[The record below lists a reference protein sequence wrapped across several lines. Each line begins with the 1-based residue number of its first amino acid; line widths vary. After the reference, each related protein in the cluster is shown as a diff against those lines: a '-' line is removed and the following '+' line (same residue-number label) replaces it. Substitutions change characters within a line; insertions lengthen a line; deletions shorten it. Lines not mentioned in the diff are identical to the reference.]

1 MATGAQEGEKVILQ
15 EVNDNEFEAHAVAGA
30 MVGETVMETTSCN
43 EEMKSR
49 IENVPSDREQQQMK
63 ASHGSSSRG
72 SEQQQQHDK
81 EEDLGMWDSVSRWWN
96 NRKERQK
103 RESLEKQV
111 EEQQQILKNSPYM
124 SIQNED
130 GVEIYSG
137 LKNNPTYQSATQ
149 AGIKTNNSREDV
161 AVSFCTMIGGS
172 GVGDCSGSYSSSS
185 SDVNVAK
192 GYNNSHGESATL
204 VHGEKKR
211 RGKKDRNACPT
222 YDSDEG
228 EDGFIKIASRNDTV
242 SGQGIAVQFEIPQN
256 PNHDR
261 DAFAYV
267 SVVEEKNCTIPPL
280 LTLGQM
286 KNIVSLGLPSS
297 LLYSK
302 WKRLYSLQ
310 RDGDSFEGAFLPR
323 VRNYPRSVLVIKT
336 TCGSIFG
343 GFADS
348 PWKGELGNIYSNT
361 VKDASFYGSAQAC
374 LFSCNNNNEAD
385 KDDVLVYKWTGANRY
400 CQLCDLKN
408 KMIAFGG
415 GGKSGE
421 FGLCVEDDF
430 RVGSTGH
437 CETFDNK
444 PLCET
449 SYFEILDVECWGFVM
464 GIE

>member
-1 MATGAQEGEKVILQ
+1 MATGAQAKEKVILQ
-15 EVNDNEFEAHAVAGA
+15 VVNDREFEAHAVAGA
-30 MVGETVMETTSCN
+30 MVGETIMETN
-43 EEMKSR
+43 GNDELKSR
-49 IENVPSDREQQQMK
+49 IENVPSYEQQLK
-63 ASHGSSSRG
+63 ASLSSSSRG
-72 SEQQQQHDK
+72 SQQQQQQHEK
-81 EEDLGMWDSVSRWWN
+81 EEDLGMWDSMSRWWSS
-96 NRKERQK
+96 RKERQK
-103 RESLEKQV
+103 REYLEKQV
-111 EEQQQILKNSPYM
+111 EEQQKILKNSPYM
-124 SIQNED
+124 SIQNEN

-137 LKNNPTYQSATQ
+137 LKNNSTFQSVTQ
-149 AGIKTNNSREDV
+149 VGGKTNNNREDV
-161 AVSFCTMIGGS
+161 GVSFCQMIGGS
-172 GVGDCSGSYSSSS
+172 GLGECSGSSSS
-185 SDVNVAK
+185 SFSDENVARAN
-192 GYNNSHGESATL
+192 NNSLGEGAAL

-211 RGKKDRNACPT
+211 RGKKDRNVNHS

-228 EDGFIKIASRNDTV
+228 EVDGFIKIASRNDTL
-242 SGQGIAVQFEIPQN
+242 SGQGIAVQFEIPQT
-256 PNHDR
+256 PSHDR

-280 LTLGQM
+280 LTIGQM
-286 KNIVSLGLPSS
+286 KNLVSLGLPSS

-323 VRNYPRSVLVIKT
+323 VRNDARTVLVIKT

-374 LFSCNNNNEAD
+374 LFSCNNNELD

-437 CETFDNK
+437 CETYDNE